1 MRNDANDDF
10 DNVPSLRADSLD
22 DDDFVPTAA
31 TSVRSRNTPVVK
43 VKSASTG
50 PLWALAKSWLFHLFN
65 LSVISYV

>member
-10 DNVPSLRADSLD
+10 DNVPSLRADTLD

-43 VKSASTG
+43 VKSASKIG
-50 PLWALAKSWLFHLFN
+50 RASCRERV
-65 LSVISYV
+65 S